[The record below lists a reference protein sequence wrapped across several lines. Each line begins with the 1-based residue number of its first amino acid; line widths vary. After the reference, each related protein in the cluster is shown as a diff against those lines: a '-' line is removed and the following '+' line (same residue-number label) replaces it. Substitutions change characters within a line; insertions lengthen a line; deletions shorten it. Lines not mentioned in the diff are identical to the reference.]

1 MCSGNPSHCSK
12 TSRRIECLLLTLFLT
27 VQLEFALALLPA
39 PVNISVNS
47 INFDHSLL
55 WDPGPGTPPGTQYKI
70 FKWIR
75 GYKHTELLNS
85 TTTSLKLKLG
95 IRKTYGFTIQALY
108 NLTTSPSSKE
118 VFFTPFSDT
127 KIDPLELSLAGCGNC
142 LKIKILLPKPDP
154 HSGIND
160 IQEFYKANFTVSWR
174 KNGNGK
180 LSKHFTR
187 RTAFTLE
194 NLEQGAEYCVQVHMN
209 TNLNKNIDPS
219 TLKCILTSPPQT
231 SGSKHLLLGLLFA
244 GSGVVVMIITFCVY
258 YTGFCCKPKVHQPK
272 ALTTTPSQYKD
283 TFTPKRAISDCIT
296 ITSDKGNGKAVER
309 QTLIIFPAA
318 IMEPNSEM
326 ENVREEDRSSC
337 YLNKNFQ
344 LSLSENSSSG
354 FGPLLDSN
362 NAILEKNLQQI
373 DFKVKSDVEE
383 PVVHLIDTCFHTED
397 QNPSEQNY
405 EGVKNEEEGELWN
418 NTLNVN
424 LLSVTIAAPVIEIR
438 EMEDEDTEP
447 NSTDFST
454 IQTMETS
461 FAQDSYLKRTL
472 AIP

>member
-70 FKWIR
+70 FKW
-75 GYKHTELLNS
+75 
-85 TTTSLKLKLG
+85 
-95 IRKTYGFTIQALY
+95 
-108 NLTTSPSSKE
+108 
-118 VFFTPFSDT
+118 
-127 KIDPLELSLAGCGNC
+127 
-142 LKIKILLPKPDP
+142 
-154 HSGIND
+154 
-160 IQEFYKANFTVSWR
+160 

-180 LSKHFTR
+180 LSKVR
-187 RTAFTLE
+187 NILQSFTLE

-231 SGSKHLLLGLLFA
+231 SGSKHLLLGCWIHRAQLSIIIPFILLF
-244 GSGVVVMIITFCVY
+244 FL
-258 YTGFCCKPKVHQPK
+258 QPFMFQK
-272 ALTTTPSQYKD
+272 LLSLLFFFLLVQTTPSQYKD

>member
-118 VFFTPFSDT
+118 VFFTPFSDS
-127 KIDPLELSLAGCGNC
+127 KSVRFVCLLSC
-142 LKIKILLPKPDP
+142 LYICCI
-154 HSGIND
+154 
-160 IQEFYKANFTVSWR
+160 
-174 KNGNGK
+174 
-180 LSKHFTR
+180 

-231 SGSKHLLLGLLFA
+231 SGSKHLLLGWCLKKFHQHWIHRAQLSIIIPFILLF
-244 GSGVVVMIITFCVY
+244 FL
-258 YTGFCCKPKVHQPK
+258 QPFMFQK
-272 ALTTTPSQYKD
+272 LLSLLFFFLLVQTTPSQYKD